1 MKDRLN
7 NDVSVVCV
15 YMYVYILVLF
25 TYHIMKEKIGTLW
38 ASISIWIRAKENT
51 AETVISA
58 SSYEQSPL
66 WENTLRP
73 KSNWSKSCYYVGWYL
88 SSMLLHCLF
97 MVFFYCL
104 VSSENSL
111 PNDAS
116 VVDGDLLKFAPC
128 MPWGCWCATDG
139 LCNWHSVQSQRGLLK
154 SASSPF
160 ELFAVTGS
168 IRETRP
174 DQKNMPNHS
183 ILHPHDILS
192 RVDGGAQLDL
202 REKHSSSM
210 RVCQTPADF
219 PGKML

>member
-1 MKDRLN
+1 
-7 NDVSVVCV
+7 
-15 YMYVYILVLF
+15 
-25 TYHIMKEKIGTLW
+25 MKEALYEKILWDPRAIEAKAATKWGGT
-38 ASISIWIRAKENT
+38 RALCSC
-51 AETVISA
+51 IA
-58 SSYEQSPL
+58 SS
-66 WENTLRP
+66 W
-73 KSNWSKSCYYVGWYL
+73 C
-88 SSMLLHCLF
+88 
-97 MVFFYCL
+97 FFYCL

-116 VVDGDLLKFAPC
+116 VVDADLLKFALC

-202 REKHSSSM
+202 QEKHSSSM
-210 RVCQTPADF
+210 HVCQTPADF